1 MDLKTIEKRTII
13 VNIVVTVMVIVLHFW
28 GIIVFPYEGN
38 FIFRIFLI
46 VFLIISASIH
56 LFYILNSN
64 IDYAKT
70 IKYIL
75 FVLIPVIVG
84 SVILIEVTHGRLS
97 DAKFETA
104 CIFFLLFSVAIG
116 LIFGGETHG
125 EDFKEAILDLFKS
138 RQFQDSLYPSPTT

>member
-1 MDLKTIEKRTII
+1 MDLKTIEKGTII
-13 VNIVVTVMVIVLHFW
+13 VNIVVTVIVIALHFW

-75 FVLIPVIVG
+75 FVLIPFIVG
-84 SVILIEVTHGRLS
+84 SVVFIEVIQGRLS

-104 CIFFLLFSVAIG
+104 CNFFLSVIVAIG
-116 LIFGGETHG
+116 LIFGGEKHD
-125 EDFKEAILDLFKS
+125 ENIKEAIHDFFKS
-138 RQFQDSLYPSPTT
+138 RQFRDSVYPSPTT